1 MQDVVPDTAMF
12 LTFQTRIYDNLLF
25 LLLCTFPSRAFMYK
39 GYITELLFSNFRVY
53 KNFVVTCLSN
63 VISKIIFLVKHK
75 SSLYSHKRK
84 LKIHIRPKSLKYFP
98 DL

>member
-39 GYITELLFSNFRVY
+39 DHITELLFSNFRVY

-63 VISKIIFLVKHK
+63 VISKIIFWVKDK
-75 SSLYSHKRK
+75 SKEF
-84 LKIHIRPKSLKYFP
+84 HIVKGNQKFIL
-98 DL
+98 DQNL

>member
-25 LLLCTFPSRAFMYK
+25 LLLCTFPSRPFMYK
-39 GYITELLFSNFRVY
+39 DYITELLFSNFRVY

-63 VISKIIFLVKHK
+63 VISKIIFLVKDK
-75 SSLYSHKRK
+75 SQEF
-84 LKIHIRPKSLKYFP
+84 HIVKCNVICK
-98 DL
+98 